1 MAVFFQPLKPRESL
15 LILMRR
21 PFMSEAL
28 GKNTDDLGALK
39 KLATTVYLCQ
49 VLTFFLAGL
58 PLLVGGAINFMNR
71 NDAKGTWLESHFNW
85 QIKTLWLTLAGFAL
99 SGLTFSMGIGLYIL
113 FPTLAILATRIAIGW
128 TALMAD
134 KPISDDMI

>member
-1 MAVFFQPLKPRESL
+1 MNETLSKDTDE
-15 LILMRR
+15 
-21 PFMSEAL
+21 L
-28 GKNTDDLGALK
+28 GKLK

-58 PLLVGGAINFMNR
+58 PLLVGGAINFINR
-71 NDAKGTWLESHFNW
+71 NDVKGTWLEAHFNW

-99 SGLTFSMGIGLYIL
+99 SGLTFNIGIGLYIL

-128 TALMAD
+128 TALMGG
-134 KPISDDMI
+134 KPISDDLI